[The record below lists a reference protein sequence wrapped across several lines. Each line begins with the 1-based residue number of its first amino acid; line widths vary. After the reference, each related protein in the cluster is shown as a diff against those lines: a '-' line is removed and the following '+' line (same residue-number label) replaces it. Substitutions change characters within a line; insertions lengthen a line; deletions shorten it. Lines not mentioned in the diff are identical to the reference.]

1 MVSLAGFFE
10 RGALSGAFHFLA
22 GKPFI
27 PGQSPCHDPTLQP
40 VKKKKRGLSM
50 RTTTEAVADLLS
62 QSVAEVR
69 QTIQDAT
76 ETLGT
81 SREDAIEQIINSL
94 LMDQRTPSER
104 AAGFAG
110 RARDQGRVLLNFAHN
125 LNQKPINE
133 LRGRFGGT
141 DIDENSLRI
150 DIFSREV
157 AVDRQRSEQILNI
170 ARDEAARTNL
180 LH

>member
-1 MVSLAGFFE
+1 
-10 RGALSGAFHFLA
+10 
-22 GKPFI
+22 
-27 PGQSPCHDPTLQP
+27 
-40 VKKKKRGLSM
+40 M
-50 RTTTEAVADLLS
+50 RTDLLS
-62 QSVAEVR
+62 QSVTEVR

-104 AAGFAG
+104 AAGFSG

-125 LNQKPINE
+125 LNQRPINE

-170 ARDEAARTNL
+170 ARDEAARTDL